1 MRSSVHID
9 NKKKDIAI
17 LIEHPTDGLNT
28 IMTAE
33 KESFIDVTEQKK
45 KNIMGE
51 QFNEKTL

>member
-1 MRSSVHID
+1 MRSSAHID

-17 LIEHPTDGLNT
+17 LIEHPPDRLDT

-51 QFNEKTL
+51 